1 MRIMAV
7 VVVVAMSRIQ
17 TRKQRQTLKPNGK
30 AQLFPTTN
38 TFCNHGKKKN
48 AEQHIDISECR
59 TCGFSNDGIIT

>member
-1 MRIMAV
+1 MAV
-7 VVVVAMSRIQ
+7 VIVVVAMSRIQ

-30 AQLFPTTN
+30 AQLFPTT
-38 TFCNHGKKKN
+38 FCNYGKKKN